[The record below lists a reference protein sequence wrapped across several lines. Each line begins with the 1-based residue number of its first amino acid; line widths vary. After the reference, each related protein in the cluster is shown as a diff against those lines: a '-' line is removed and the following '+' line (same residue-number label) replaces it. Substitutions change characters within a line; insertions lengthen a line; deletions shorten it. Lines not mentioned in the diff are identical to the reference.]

1 MTPHD
6 ARRFFPV
13 HHKTPKYTTFQVSR
27 LGYKKTE
34 TPFLFVLP
42 RVFYSDWIV
51 SLNNSSGSLF
61 VVLLCLRS
69 CGTAQV
75 TSQTQP
81 DLRACVHSE
90 LPKSPVMTTAA
101 LRPVSWSSRVCCQL
115 VTPPLWSTHRSL
127 VVSLTILWF
136 LLLRLAPAPFGLG
149 CVSLCVPLC
158 RSVSRRTTLTRTPDN
173 TGRSHDHSLV
183 GAADRSLAPCAVIP
197 RDDNQSFAVW
207 TCWWLANSGSRVR
220 FPGYLPL
227 RASPCSADSTGQLA
241 QLPLRAS
248 FLFGPLSSSTGL
260 VPSLQFY
267 GVGALQFSGWRPPV
281 LGLEPSSSRV
291 GALAPAQSACR
302 FAQNRH
308 NDLTPEA
315 LSSASTAPKL
325 CCCCTPRER
334 SSKV

>member
-1 MTPHD
+1 
-6 ARRFFPV
+6 
-13 HHKTPKYTTFQVSR
+13 
-27 LGYKKTE
+27 
-34 TPFLFVLP
+34 
-42 RVFYSDWIV
+42 
-51 SLNNSSGSLF
+51 
-61 VVLLCLRS
+61 
-69 CGTAQV
+69 
-75 TSQTQP
+75 
-81 DLRACVHSE
+81 
-90 LPKSPVMTTAA
+90 MTTAA

-149 CVSLCVPLC
+149 CVSLCVLLC
-158 RSVSRRTTLTRTPDN
+158 RSVSRRTTVTRTPDN

-227 RASPCSADSTGQLA
+227 RASSLLSCLYGPASSAASTGQL
-241 QLPLRAS
+241 PLWSSLQFYGVGA
-248 FLFGPLSSSTGL
+248 LSSSTGL

-267 GVGALQFSGWRPPV
+267 GVGALSPVLRGWCPLSSSTGLVPSSSRVGALQFSGWSPPV
-281 LGLEPSSSRV
+281 LGLEPLRGSQSRV

-302 FAQNRH
+302 FAQNQ
-308 NDLTPEA
+308 NPVK
-315 LSSASTAPKL
+315 LSH
-325 CCCCTPRER
+325 RWR
-334 SSKV
+334 V

>member
-1 MTPHD
+1 MTSHD

-51 SLNNSSGSLF
+51 SLNNSSDSLF

-101 LRPVSWSSRVCCQL
+101 LRPVSWPSRVCCQL

-149 CVSLCVPLC
+149 CVSLCVLLC
-158 RSVSRRTTLTRTPDN
+158 RSVSRRTTVTRTPDN

-207 TCWWLANSGSRVR
+207 TCWWLANSGSRAR

-227 RASPCSADSTGQLA
+227 RASPCSAASTGQLA

-260 VPSLQFY
+260 VPSFQLY
-267 GVGALQFSGWRPPV
+267 GVGALSPVLRGWFPFSSSTGLVPSSSRVGALQFSGWSPGSRSICLPV
-281 LGLEPSSSRV
+281 RSESS
-291 GALAPAQSACR
+291 
-302 FAQNRH
+302 
-308 NDLTPEA
+308 
-315 LSSASTAPKL
+315 
-325 CCCCTPRER
+325 
-334 SSKV
+334 

>member
-1 MTPHD
+1 MTPGGFSCTPQNPKIHHFSSLPLGVQENRNTISVRSASSILLGLD
-6 ARRFFPV
+6 REFKQLFRF
-13 HHKTPKYTTFQVSR
+13 S
-27 LGYKKTE
+27 
-34 TPFLFVLP
+34 
-42 RVFYSDWIV
+42 
-51 SLNNSSGSLF
+51 F

-101 LRPVSWSSRVCCQL
+101 LRPVNWSSRVCCQL

-127 VVSLTILWF
+127 VVSLAILWF

-149 CVSLCVPLC
+149 YVSLCVLLC
-158 RSVSRRTTLTRTPDN
+158 RSVSRRTTVTRTPDN

-227 RASPCSADSTGQLA
+227 RASPCSAASTGQLA

-260 VPSLQFY
+260 VPSSSR
-267 GVGALQFSGWRPPV
+267 VGALQFSGWSPPV
-281 LGLEPSSSRV
+281 LGLEPWLPLNL
-291 GALAPAQSACR
+291 LAGSLR
-302 FAQNRH
+302 IVRI
-308 NDLTPEA
+308 
-315 LSSASTAPKL
+315 
-325 CCCCTPRER
+325 
-334 SSKV
+334 VI

>member
-1 MTPHD
+1 MPFSCTPQTKI
-6 ARRFFPV
+6 
-13 HHKTPKYTTFQVSR
+13 HHFSSLP
-27 LGYKKTE
+27 LGVQEKRK
-34 TPFLFVLP
+34 PFLFVLS

-51 SLNNSSGSLF
+51 RLNNFRFSF

-101 LRPVSWSSRVCCQL
+101 LRPVNWSSRVCCQL

-149 CVSLCVPLC
+149 YVSLCVLLC
-158 RSVSRRTTLTRTPDN
+158 RSVSRRTTVTRTPDN

-220 FPGYLPL
+220 FQGICLYGPVP
-227 RASPCSADSTGQLA
+227 A

-248 FLFGPLSSSTGL
+248 
-260 VPSLQFY
+260 
-267 GVGALQFSGWRPPV
+267 
-281 LGLEPSSSRV
+281 
-291 GALAPAQSACR
+291 
-302 FAQNRH
+302 
-308 NDLTPEA
+308 
-315 LSSASTAPKL
+315 
-325 CCCCTPRER
+325 
-334 SSKV
+334 

>member
-1 MTPHD
+1 
-6 ARRFFPV
+6 
-13 HHKTPKYTTFQVSR
+13 
-27 LGYKKTE
+27 
-34 TPFLFVLP
+34 
-42 RVFYSDWIV
+42 
-51 SLNNSSGSLF
+51 
-61 VVLLCLRS
+61 
-69 CGTAQV
+69 
-75 TSQTQP
+75 
-81 DLRACVHSE
+81 
-90 LPKSPVMTTAA
+90 MTTAA

-149 CVSLCVPLC
+149 CVSLCVLLC
-158 RSVSRRTTLTRTPDN
+158 RSVSRRTTVTRTPDN

-227 RASPCSADSTGQLA
+227 RASSCSAASTGQLA

-267 GVGALQFSGWRPPV
+267 GVGALSPVLRGWCPPV
-281 LGLEPSSSRV
+281 LGLAPSSSRVGALQFSGWSPPFLGSEPSSSRV

-302 FAQNRH
+302 FAQNQ
-308 NDLTPEA
+308 NPVK
-315 LSSASTAPKL
+315 LSH
-325 CCCCTPRER
+325 RWR
-334 SSKV
+334 V

>member
-1 MTPHD
+1 MTPGGFSCTPQNPKIHHFSSLPLGVQENRNTISVRSVSSILLGLD
-6 ARRFFPV
+6 REFKQLFRF
-13 HHKTPKYTTFQVSR
+13 S
-27 LGYKKTE
+27 
-34 TPFLFVLP
+34 
-42 RVFYSDWIV
+42 
-51 SLNNSSGSLF
+51 F

-81 DLRACVHSE
+81 DLCACVHSE

-101 LRPVSWSSRVCCQL
+101 LRPASWSSRVCCQL

-149 CVSLCVPLC
+149 CVSLCELLC

-207 TCWWLANSGSRVR
+207 TCWWLANSGSRAR

-227 RASPCSADSTGQLA
+227 RASPCSAASTGQLA

-260 VPSLQFY
+260 
-267 GVGALQFSGWRPPV
+267 G
-281 LGLEPSSSRV
+281 PSSSRV
-291 GALAPAQSACR
+291 GAQLPLNLLVVSLR
-302 FAQNRH
+302 IIRI
-308 NDLTPEA
+308 
-315 LSSASTAPKL
+315 ASIA
-325 CCCCTPRER
+325 
-334 SSKV
+334 

>member
-1 MTPHD
+1 MTPGGFSCTPQNPKIHHFSSLPLGVQENRNTISVRSASSILLGLD
-6 ARRFFPV
+6 REFKQLFRF
-13 HHKTPKYTTFQVSR
+13 S
-27 LGYKKTE
+27 
-34 TPFLFVLP
+34 
-42 RVFYSDWIV
+42 
-51 SLNNSSGSLF
+51 F

-101 LRPVSWSSRVCCQL
+101 LRPVNWSSRVCCQL

-149 CVSLCVPLC
+149 CVSLCVLLC
-158 RSVSRRTTLTRTPDN
+158 RSVSRRTTVTRTPDN

-227 RASPCSADSTGQLA
+227 RASSCSAASTGQLA
-241 QLPLRAS
+241 RLPLRAS

-267 GVGALQFSGWRPPV
+267 GVGALSPPVLRGWCPLSPVLRGWCPPV
-281 LGLEPSSSRV
+281 LGLAPSSSRV
-291 GALAPAQSACR
+291 GALQFSGWSPGSRSICLPVR
-302 FAQNRH
+302 S
-308 NDLTPEA
+308 E
-315 LSSASTAPKL
+315 SS
-325 CCCCTPRER
+325 
-334 SSKV
+334 